1 VASMSPLVGVV
12 VVVVVVVGVVVAVAV
27 SVAFSVAVESA
38 SSPWP
43 NKPPSA
49 LADIELRRACQCPF
63 PLDKSCICSDCGL
76 VL

>member
-1 VASMSPLVGVV
+1 MSPLVGVV
-12 VVVVVVVGVVVAVAV
+12 VVVVAVAVAVVVVAVSA
-27 SVAFSVAVESA
+27 AVESA

-49 LADIELRRACQCPF
+49 LADIELPRACQCLF
-63 PLDKSCICSDCGL
+63 PLDKPCIGSDCGH